1 MEKNKNNIDSLKIN
15 HKEFIRNNRSTL
27 KTHQRFKSERYNG
40 FTEETNTTVLSSNDD
55 KRIQSIDFVET
66 YPYEMSK
73 DLVSE
78 REKIKCNSIMK
89 QFKK

>member
-1 MEKNKNNIDSLKIN
+1 MEKNKNNIDSLKMN

-40 FTEETNTTVLSSNDD
+40 FTEEINTTVLSSNDD

-66 YPYEMSK
+66 YPYRMSK
-73 DLVSE
+73 DLISE

>member
-1 MEKNKNNIDSLKIN
+1 MN

-40 FTEETNTTVLSSNDD
+40 FTEELNTTVLSSNDD

-66 YPYEMSK
+66 YPYGMSE
-73 DLVSE
+73 DLISE